1 MLFRAIRRRSIAP
14 VNDRPRAALESIP
27 TFLGDATHDG
37 FAKRARRRADR
48 QSATKD
54 GAWPDARGL
63 RKRTRRTV
71 VLACARRRAHGAPL
85 WRGVERRHAA
95 DAPGLRRGRRTSH
108 VRHEPINAGRLSRSG
123 DRADPPPSARMEAQ
137 SVCAAGNAV
146 RRCAAAR
153 CGARRAPAGRRRRAG
168 RWPTARAGRTAGA
181 FRRPPAR
188 SWRWRTRRRV
198 CASCR
203 TRLHAPARRRRFRPR
218 RCARHRAQA
227 LLQSASAAARAAS
240 RCGRTQE
247 ASLWRASA
255 QADVAPD
262 VPPWRLDA
270 GNDPHDVFGGGIA
283 HPGGVESGRARRRQ
297 APARAPVPLRAVPP
311 GARACRRAGR
321 SGASGKRGRSR
332 VKGGMAGRRS
342 VPNRRNARAGP
353 SAAERAPDPS
363 DRSAWGR
370 FRRRCTNQKGRPL
383 SMA

>member
-1 MLFRAIRRRSIAP
+1 MRRTRPVYDEDRERRTSGTSRSMPVAYRAVATVPILRHLHEWKRSPFAPQGMPSADALRRAVGRAAP
-14 VNDRPRAALESIP
+14 PRGDDGAPDDGRPRAP
-27 TFLGDATHDG
+27 
-37 FAKRARRRADR
+37 
-48 QSATKD
+48 
-54 GAWPDARGL
+54 
-63 RKRTRRTV
+63 
-71 VLACARRRAHGAPL
+71 
-85 WRGVERRHAA
+85 VE
-95 DAPGLRRGRRTSH
+95 
-108 VRHEPINAGRLSRSG
+108 
-123 DRADPPPSARMEAQ
+123 PPER
-137 SVCAAGNAV
+137 
-146 RRCAAAR
+146 
-153 CGARRAPAGRRRRAG
+153 
-168 RWPTARAGRTAGA
+168 

-283 HPGGVESGRARRRQ
+283 HPGGVESGRARRHQ